1 VSLRFQSLG
10 KASPLKRPLAGIS
23 RKRYCQKFYE
33 NQGITHEN
41 DKREQSRG
49 EEEVG

>member
-1 VSLRFQSLG
+1 
-10 KASPLKRPLAGIS
+10 LKEFPKTL
-23 RKRYCQKFYE
+23 RYCQKFYE